1 MSKTSTDKQ
10 AHPDE
15 LLPWFVNGTL
25 SSSERNDVA
34 QHVQACS
41 KCQQEIAL
49 LQRMRTH
56 IKETPSQSPGEFGL
70 NRLLSE
76 IRKEQVV
83 TKMEQPRSSGWW
95 RTGLAIAASLIIFI
109 QARFLLDAWYL
120 SKPMAPLAGPQT
132 HEQVLQISFQPT
144 ATEAQIR
151 EALSHIHGTFIDGP
165 SSLGL
170 YRVRLNTAAS
180 PETPIQQTIEQLRQQ
195 TTIIQHVAED

>member
-10 AHPDE
+10 EHPDK
-15 LLPWFVNGTL
+15 LLPWFVNETL
-25 SSSERNDVA
+25 SSNERDDVA

-41 KCQQEIAL
+41 RCQQEIAL
-49 LQRMRTH
+49 LQRIRTH
-56 IKETPSQSPGEFGL
+56 IKETHTQSPGEFGL
-70 NRLLSE
+70 KRLLSE
-76 IRKEQVV
+76 IRKEQAV
-83 TKMEQPRSSGWW
+83 TKVERLRPSGWW
-95 RTGLAIAASLIIFI
+95 QKGFAIAASLIIFI
-109 QARFLLDAWYL
+109 QAGFLLDAWYL
-120 SKPMAPLAGPQT
+120 SKPMVPLAGPQT

-151 EALSHIHGTFIDGP
+151 EAMSHIHGTFIDGP

-180 PETPIQQTIEQLRQQ
+180 PETPIRQTIEQLRQQ